1 MKFTQKNLVYLLKY
15 IALCPVSHRSMC
27 KLNQNNTTRQLTTAV
42 YFISPD
48 LGFFFL
54 ISQLPF
60 IVCFPE
66 AHQMTLQNT
75 QKVKKKKM
83 AAPKNSRIRTE
94 GAPKKLQN

>member
-1 MKFTQKNLVYLLKY
+1 
-15 IALCPVSHRSMC
+15 MC
-27 KLNQNNTTRQLTTAV
+27 KLNKNNTTRQLTTAV

-66 AHQMTLQNT
+66 AHQITLQNT
-75 QKVKKKKM
+75 QKVKKKKKWQHQQTPELGLKEN
-83 AAPKNSRIRTE
+83 PKNSRIRSE
-94 GAPKKLQN
+94 GEHFLKSGLRGLPWWSSG